1 MNYFFSFTQKKIC
14 LFQFQKNFDEFD
26 LKQINNNEYA
36 IKFKDSALSLQK
48 IEDLIYQ
55 RDCLKSLVE
64 KTFESLQ
71 SMTDKLKSMDKEIQ
85 NFNEM

>member
-14 LFQFQKNFDEFD
+14 SFQFQKNFDEFD